1 MNTVVVAFPLQ
12 RQQKLVSGIAHVLR
26 SKQGDDATLFWRETA
41 KGLLHQLT
49 QSGVA
54 LQSAEDQ
61 VRSLLYA
68 VIAEMEADTIAARG

>member
-1 MNTVVVAFPLQ
+1 MNTVVVAFPLH

-41 KGLLHQLT
+41 KGLLHQLAEN
-49 QSGVA
+49 GVA
-54 LQSAEDQ
+54 IRSAEDQ

-68 VIAEMEADTIAARG
+68 VIAEIEADAVEARG